1 MLNATLILWFLQSC
15 ISFRLVLVY
24 LSHIWHVSKQMSPWF
39 CLCLMNSVLSLR
51 SWLAWFLRKM
61 PLTMNNQ
68 LLAWWMRNVCKIK
81 KISSSW
87 HWSRNKSCSCLCTG
101 FHQKKKRLFRYKCK
115 QIIIKILIKLA
126 ERCLLQFS
134 LVRVVSSLDPK
145 EMVQRSS
152 TASLRFK
159 KLADNLCT
167 LNKIS
172 SKIVYNAKFEYGSF
186 QSVAI
191 KKHSEVF
198 LTYEPRK
205 ERLDVF
211 LGKYVRPEFENF
223 WHICKAVFV
232 FSYSQSFVK
241 CDFQLTSWPLMTTCR
256 RSELCH
262 NGPVSEFT
270 ISGDLHKS
278 CLLASQRYKRINSG
292 KKNAD
297 ISLNWSVKLQEIE
310 VVNSKKAQQ
319 QESVDFLR
327 KQVEAGMINADKNQ
341 DLSALLVATVCLQDA
356 RKKEKP
362 VCELEQALEH
372 LEWEYKHL

>member
-1 MLNATLILWFLQSC
+1 MLFLILWFLWSC
-15 ISFRLVLVY
+15 ISFRLLLVY
-24 LSHIWHVSKQMSPWF
+24 LSHIWHVSKQMPHG
-39 CLCLMNSVLSLR
+39 SVYVWWISAIFKKLVDLIFKKDAIGNAQSIASMLNEK
-51 SWLAWFLRKM
+51 WLQDSK
-61 PLTMNNQ
+61 NQ
-68 LLAWWMRNVCKIK
+68 LEPGLDDIGAGTKAVLA
-81 KISSSW
+81 SSQVATE
-87 HWSRNKSCSCLCTG
+87 KT
-101 FHQKKKRLFRYKCK
+101 KLFWYKCK
-115 QIIIKILIKLA
+115 QIIIKIHIKLV
-126 ERCLLQFS
+126 ERLPLQFS
-134 LVRVVSSLDPK
+134 LVRVASSLDPQK
-145 EMVQRSS
+145 MVQSSS
-152 TASLRFK
+152 TASLKFK

-172 SKIVYNAKFEYGSF
+172 SKIVDNAKFEYDLF
-186 QSVAI
+186 ESVAV
-191 KKHSEVF
+191 KNYSEVF
-198 LTYEPRK
+198 VTYDPRK

-211 LGKYVRPEFENF
+211 LRKYVRPEFENF

-232 FSYSQSFVK
+232 FSYSQSFVE

-270 ISGDLHKS
+270 ISGDLRKN

-341 DLSALLVATVCLQDA
+341 DLSALSVATACLQDA
-356 RKKEKP
+356 KKKEKTA
-362 VCELEQALEH
+362 CELEQALGH
-372 LEWEYKHL
+372 LKREYNQL